1 MFQGKMSRT
10 QNSILNFSGGRP
22 TLPEILPSPGER
34 GRQHETEPVSFPKFY
49 EHSNYYKKKYFPS
62 MQVRQRR
69 IQLLRMPPL
78 RLLAMRRVHKEVK
91 KFSK

>member
-1 MFQGKMSRT
+1 MSQT
-10 QNSILNFSGGRP
+10 HNSILTFSGRRP

-49 EHSNYYKKKYFPS
+49 EHSNYYEKKYFPP

-69 IQLLRMPPL
+69 FQLLRLPPL
-78 RLLAMRRVHKEVK
+78 RLLAMRRVHKEVSK
-91 KFSK
+91 KSVTKK